1 MIQHLSGDFETV
13 EYSNNGFILLYD
25 NTENEDYPMHW
36 HNALEIIMPLVNS
49 FSVTVGSETYNLKE
63 RELIIIPPGE
73 LHSMSAPGNGQRII
87 FQCDSAVLN
96 DFPAMRPIASVF
108 SDITVIDSHSEE
120 RIKTGIKLSKIIP
133 DDVIEEYINSY
144 FMPYLKDE
152 DWNSGIK
159 NGYSSFYKLLC
170 NYYEIDS
177 SPMTVYNGLSFIKKY
192 KYSIFMIIL
201 FICSF
206 ISNKLGTYHFNIK
219 KGKITQTF
227 KTDFI
232 SNESDKLWI
241 IVKPI
246 PALSRS
252 GLEVKCGVNAN
263 FKSAIPFPK
272 SDMIIFKFLSSME
285 HLM

>member
-1 MIQHLSGDFETV
+1 MYKFIKKYILILV
-13 EYSNNGFILLYD
+13 FILLLCPF
-25 NTENEDYPMHW
+25 NI
-36 HNALEIIMPLVNS
+36 NAL
-49 FSVTVGSETYNLKE
+49 VTQSSDIYVTDNANVLKDETKDYIVTYSDFLKDKEKIDYYVVTLKSLEGINLKE
-63 RELIIIPPGE
+63 YTDYIYDSFNMNEKGLLI
-73 LHSMSAPGNGQRII
+73 
-87 FQCDSAVLN
+87 
-96 DFPAMRPIASVF
+96 VF
-108 SDITVIDSHSEE
+108 SKSDRQL

-206 ISNKLGTYHFNIK
+206 LSNKLGTYHFNIK

-232 SNESDKLWI
+232 SILGILLNLYLLLIIYYLLPLGVIVVIGFEVINIIGLKENFQEEKILKRKDNKKLRRKI
-241 IVKPI
+241 RKKVK
-246 PALSRS
+246 
-252 GLEVKCGVNAN
+252 
-263 FKSAIPFPK
+263 
-272 SDMIIFKFLSSME
+272 
-285 HLM
+285 

>member
-1 MIQHLSGDFETV
+1 MYKFIKKYILILV
-13 EYSNNGFILLYD
+13 FILLLCPF
-25 NTENEDYPMHW
+25 NI
-36 HNALEIIMPLVNS
+36 NAL
-49 FSVTVGSETYNLKE
+49 VTQSSDIYVTDNANVLKDETKDYIVTYSDFLKDKEKIDYYVVTLKSLEGINLKE
-63 RELIIIPPGE
+63 YTDYIYDSFNMNEKGLLI
-73 LHSMSAPGNGQRII
+73 
-87 FQCDSAVLN
+87 
-96 DFPAMRPIASVF
+96 VF
-108 SDITVIDSHSEE
+108 SKSDRQL

-177 SPMTVYNGLSFIKKY
+177 SPMPVYNGLSFIKKY

-206 ISNKLGTYHFNIK
+206 ISNKLGTYHFSIK

-232 SNESDKLWI
+232 SILGILLNLYLLLIIYYLLPLGVIVVIGFEVINIIGLKENFQEEKILKRKDNKKLRRKI
-241 IVKPI
+241 RKK
-246 PALSRS
+246 A
-252 GLEVKCGVNAN
+252 K
-263 FKSAIPFPK
+263 
-272 SDMIIFKFLSSME
+272 
-285 HLM
+285 

>member
-1 MIQHLSGDFETV
+1 MYKFIKKYILILV
-13 EYSNNGFILLYD
+13 FILLLCPF
-25 NTENEDYPMHW
+25 NI
-36 HNALEIIMPLVNS
+36 NAL
-49 FSVTVGSETYNLKE
+49 VTQSSDIYVTDNANVLKDETKDYIVTYSDFLKDKEKIDYYVVTLKSLEGINLKE
-63 RELIIIPPGE
+63 YTDYIYDSFNMNEKGLLI
-73 LHSMSAPGNGQRII
+73 
-87 FQCDSAVLN
+87 
-96 DFPAMRPIASVF
+96 VF
-108 SDITVIDSHSEE
+108 SKSDRQL

-133 DDVIEEYINSY
+133 DDVVEEYINSY

-232 SNESDKLWI
+232 SILGILLNLYLLLIIYYLLPLGVIVVIGFEVINIIGLKENFQEEKILKRKDNKKLRRKI
-241 IVKPI
+241 RKK
-246 PALSRS
+246 A
-252 GLEVKCGVNAN
+252 K
-263 FKSAIPFPK
+263 
-272 SDMIIFKFLSSME
+272 
-285 HLM
+285 

>member
-1 MIQHLSGDFETV
+1 MYKFIKKYILILV
-13 EYSNNGFILLYD
+13 FILLLCPF
-25 NTENEDYPMHW
+25 NI
-36 HNALEIIMPLVNS
+36 NAL
-49 FSVTVGSETYNLKE
+49 VTQSSDIYVTDNANVLKDETKDYIVTYSDFLKDKEKIDYYVVTLKSLEGINLKE
-63 RELIIIPPGE
+63 YTDYIYDSFNMNEKGLLI
-73 LHSMSAPGNGQRII
+73 
-87 FQCDSAVLN
+87 
-96 DFPAMRPIASVF
+96 VF
-108 SDITVIDSHSEE
+108 SKSDRQL
-120 RIKTGIKLSKIIP
+120 RIKTGINLSKIIP

-232 SNESDKLWI
+232 SILGILLNLYLLLIIYYLLPLGVIVVIGFEVINIIGLKENFQEEKILKRKDNKKLRRKI
-241 IVKPI
+241 RKK
-246 PALSRS
+246 A
-252 GLEVKCGVNAN
+252 K
-263 FKSAIPFPK
+263 
-272 SDMIIFKFLSSME
+272 
-285 HLM
+285 

>member
-1 MIQHLSGDFETV
+1 MYKFIKKYILILV
-13 EYSNNGFILLYD
+13 FILLFCPF
-25 NTENEDYPMHW
+25 NI
-36 HNALEIIMPLVNS
+36 NAL
-49 FSVTVGSETYNLKE
+49 VTQSSDIYVTDNANVLKDETKDYIVTYSDFLKDKEKIDYYVVTLKSLEGINLKE
-63 RELIIIPPGE
+63 YTDYIYDSFNMNEKGLLI
-73 LHSMSAPGNGQRII
+73 
-87 FQCDSAVLN
+87 
-96 DFPAMRPIASVF
+96 VF
-108 SDITVIDSHSEE
+108 SKSDRQL

-232 SNESDKLWI
+232 SILGILLNLYLLLIIYYLLPLGVIVVIGFEVINIIGLKENFQEEKILKRKDNKKLRRKI
-241 IVKPI
+241 RKK
-246 PALSRS
+246 A
-252 GLEVKCGVNAN
+252 K
-263 FKSAIPFPK
+263 
-272 SDMIIFKFLSSME
+272 
-285 HLM
+285 

>member
-1 MIQHLSGDFETV
+1 MYKFIKKYILILV
-13 EYSNNGFILLYD
+13 FILLLCPF
-25 NTENEDYPMHW
+25 NI
-36 HNALEIIMPLVNS
+36 NAL
-49 FSVTVGSETYNLKE
+49 VTQSSDIYVTDNANVLKDETKDYIVTYSDFLKDKEKIDYYVVTLKSLEGINLKE
-63 RELIIIPPGE
+63 YTDYIYDSFNINEKGLLI
-73 LHSMSAPGNGQRII
+73 
-87 FQCDSAVLN
+87 
-96 DFPAMRPIASVF
+96 VF
-108 SDITVIDSHSEE
+108 SKSDRQL

-232 SNESDKLWI
+232 SILGILLNLYLLLIIYYLLPLGVIVVIGFEVINIIGLKENFQEEKILKRKDNKKLRRKI
-241 IVKPI
+241 RKK
-246 PALSRS
+246 A
-252 GLEVKCGVNAN
+252 K
-263 FKSAIPFPK
+263 
-272 SDMIIFKFLSSME
+272 
-285 HLM
+285 

>member
-1 MIQHLSGDFETV
+1 MYKFIKKYILILV
-13 EYSNNGFILLYD
+13 FILLLCPF
-25 NTENEDYPMHW
+25 NI
-36 HNALEIIMPLVNS
+36 NAL
-49 FSVTVGSETYNLKE
+49 VTQSSDIYVTDNANVLKDETKDYIVTYSDFLKDKEKIDYYVVTLKSLEGINLKE
-63 RELIIIPPGE
+63 YTDYIYDSFNMNEKGLLI
-73 LHSMSAPGNGQRII
+73 
-87 FQCDSAVLN
+87 
-96 DFPAMRPIASVF
+96 VF
-108 SDITVIDSHSEE
+108 SKSDRQL

-232 SNESDKLWI
+232 SILGILLNLYLLLIIYYLLPLGVIVVIGFEVINIIGLKENFQEEKILKRKDNKKLRR
-241 IVKPI
+241 K
-246 PALSRS
+246 
-252 GLEVKCGVNAN
+252 
-263 FKSAIPFPK
+263 
-272 SDMIIFKFLSSME
+272 
-285 HLM
+285 

>member
-1 MIQHLSGDFETV
+1 MYKFIKKYILILV
-13 EYSNNGFILLYD
+13 FILLLCPF
-25 NTENEDYPMHW
+25 NI
-36 HNALEIIMPLVNS
+36 NAL
-49 FSVTVGSETYNLKE
+49 VTQSSDIYVTDNANVLKDETKDYIVTYSDFLKDKEKIDYYVVTLKSLEGINLKE
-63 RELIIIPPGE
+63 YTDYIYDSFNMNEKGLLI
-73 LHSMSAPGNGQRII
+73 
-87 FQCDSAVLN
+87 
-96 DFPAMRPIASVF
+96 VF
-108 SDITVIDSHSEE
+108 SKSDRQL

-206 ISNKLGTYHFNIK
+206 ISNKLVTYHFNIK

-232 SNESDKLWI
+232 SILGILLNLYLLLIIYYLLPLGVIVVIGFEVINIIGLKENFQEEKILKRKDNKKLRRKI
-241 IVKPI
+241 RKK
-246 PALSRS
+246 A
-252 GLEVKCGVNAN
+252 K
-263 FKSAIPFPK
+263 
-272 SDMIIFKFLSSME
+272 
-285 HLM
+285 

>member
-1 MIQHLSGDFETV
+1 MYKFIKKYILILV
-13 EYSNNGFILLYD
+13 FILLLCPF
-25 NTENEDYPMHW
+25 NI
-36 HNALEIIMPLVNS
+36 NAL
-49 FSVTVGSETYNLKE
+49 VTQSSDIYVTDNANVLKDETKDYIVTYSAFLKDKEKIDYYVVTLKSLEGINLKE
-63 RELIIIPPGE
+63 YTDYIYDSFNMNEKGLLI
-73 LHSMSAPGNGQRII
+73 
-87 FQCDSAVLN
+87 
-96 DFPAMRPIASVF
+96 VF
-108 SDITVIDSHSEE
+108 SKSDRQL

-206 ISNKLGTYHFNIK
+206 LSNKLGTYHFNIK

-232 SNESDKLWI
+232 SILGILLNLYLLLIIYYLLPLGVIVVIGFEVINIIGLKENFQEEKILKRKDNKKLRRKI
-241 IVKPI
+241 RKK
-246 PALSRS
+246 A
-252 GLEVKCGVNAN
+252 K
-263 FKSAIPFPK
+263 
-272 SDMIIFKFLSSME
+272 
-285 HLM
+285 

>member
-1 MIQHLSGDFETV
+1 MYKFIKKYILILV
-13 EYSNNGFILLYD
+13 FILLLCPF
-25 NTENEDYPMHW
+25 NI
-36 HNALEIIMPLVNS
+36 NALVTQSSDIYVTDNANVLKDETKDYIVTYSDFLKDKEKIDYYVVTLKSLEGINLEEYTDYIYDS
-49 FSVTVGSETYNLKE
+49 FNMNEKGL
-63 RELIIIPPGE
+63 LI
-73 LHSMSAPGNGQRII
+73 
-87 FQCDSAVLN
+87 
-96 DFPAMRPIASVF
+96 VF
-108 SDITVIDSHSEE
+108 SKSDRQL

-232 SNESDKLWI
+232 SILGILLNLYLLLIIYYLLPLGVIVVIGFEVINIIGLKENFQEEKILKRKDNKKLRRKI
-241 IVKPI
+241 RKK
-246 PALSRS
+246 A
-252 GLEVKCGVNAN
+252 K
-263 FKSAIPFPK
+263 
-272 SDMIIFKFLSSME
+272 
-285 HLM
+285 

>member
-1 MIQHLSGDFETV
+1 MYKFIKKYILILV
-13 EYSNNGFILLYD
+13 FILLLCPF
-25 NTENEDYPMHW
+25 NI
-36 HNALEIIMPLVNS
+36 NAL
-49 FSVTVGSETYNLKE
+49 VTQSSDIYVTDNANVLKDETKDYIVTYSDFLKDKEKIDYYVVTLKSLEGINLKE
-63 RELIIIPPGE
+63 YTDYIYDSFNMNEKGLLI
-73 LHSMSAPGNGQRII
+73 
-87 FQCDSAVLN
+87 
-96 DFPAMRPIASVF
+96 VF
-108 SDITVIDSHSEE
+108 SKSDRQL

-232 SNESDKLWI
+232 SILGILLNLYLLLIIYYLLPLGVIVVIGFEVINIIGLKENFQEEKILKRKDNKKLRRRI
-241 IVKPI
+241 RKK
-246 PALSRS
+246 A
-252 GLEVKCGVNAN
+252 K
-263 FKSAIPFPK
+263 
-272 SDMIIFKFLSSME
+272 
-285 HLM
+285 

>member
-1 MIQHLSGDFETV
+1 MYKFIKKYILILV
-13 EYSNNGFILLYD
+13 FILLLCPF
-25 NTENEDYPMHW
+25 NI
-36 HNALEIIMPLVNS
+36 NAL
-49 FSVTVGSETYNLKE
+49 VTQSSDIYVTDNANVLKDETKDYIVTYSDFLKDKEKIDYYVVTLKSLEGINLKE
-63 RELIIIPPGE
+63 YTDYIYDSFNMNEKGLLI
-73 LHSMSAPGNGQRII
+73 
-87 FQCDSAVLN
+87 
-96 DFPAMRPIASVF
+96 VF
-108 SDITVIDSHSEE
+108 SKSDRQL

-232 SNESDKLWI
+232 SILGILLNLYLLLIIYYLLPLGVIVVIGFEVINIIGLKENFQEEKILKRKDNKKLRRKI
-241 IVKPI
+241 RKKVK
-246 PALSRS
+246 
-252 GLEVKCGVNAN
+252 
-263 FKSAIPFPK
+263 
-272 SDMIIFKFLSSME
+272 
-285 HLM
+285 

>member
-1 MIQHLSGDFETV
+1 MYKFIKKYILILV
-13 EYSNNGFILLYD
+13 FILLLCPF
-25 NTENEDYPMHW
+25 NI
-36 HNALEIIMPLVNS
+36 NAL
-49 FSVTVGSETYNLKE
+49 VTQSSDIYVTDNANVLKDETKDYIVTYSDFLKDKEKIDYYVVTLKSLEGINLKE
-63 RELIIIPPGE
+63 YTDYIYDSFNMNEKGLLI
-73 LHSMSAPGNGQRII
+73 
-87 FQCDSAVLN
+87 
-96 DFPAMRPIASVF
+96 VF
-108 SDITVIDSHSEE
+108 SKSDRQL

-206 ISNKLGTYHFNIK
+206 ISNMLGTYHFNIK

-227 KTDFI
+227 TTDFI
-232 SNESDKLWI
+232 SILGILLNLYLLLIIYYLLPLGVIVVIGFEVINIIGLKENFQEEKILKRKDNKKLRRKI
-241 IVKPI
+241 RKK
-246 PALSRS
+246 A
-252 GLEVKCGVNAN
+252 K
-263 FKSAIPFPK
+263 
-272 SDMIIFKFLSSME
+272 
-285 HLM
+285 

>member
-1 MIQHLSGDFETV
+1 MYKFIKKYILILVLVLLLCTFKINAFVTQSSDIYVTDNAHVLKDETKDYIVTYSDFLKDKEK
-13 EYSNNGFILLYD
+13 I
-25 NTENEDYPMHW
+25 DYYVVTLKS
-36 HNALEIIMPLVNS
+36 LEGI
-49 FSVTVGSETYNLKE
+49 NLKE
-63 RELIIIPPGE
+63 YTDYIYDSFNMNEKGLLI
-73 LHSMSAPGNGQRII
+73 
-87 FQCDSAVLN
+87 
-96 DFPAMRPIASVF
+96 VF
-108 SDITVIDSHSEE
+108 SKSDRQL

-232 SNESDKLWI
+232 SILGILLNLYLLLIIYYLLPLGVIVVIGFEVINIIGLKENFQEEKILKRKDNKKLRRKI
-241 IVKPI
+241 RKK
-246 PALSRS
+246 A
-252 GLEVKCGVNAN
+252 K
-263 FKSAIPFPK
+263 
-272 SDMIIFKFLSSME
+272 
-285 HLM
+285 

>member
-1 MIQHLSGDFETV
+1 MYKFIKKYILILV
-13 EYSNNGFILLYD
+13 FILLLCPF
-25 NTENEDYPMHW
+25 NI
-36 HNALEIIMPLVNS
+36 NAL
-49 FSVTVGSETYNLKE
+49 VTQSSDIYVTDNANVLKDETKDYIVTYSDFLKDKEKIDYYVVTLKSLEGINLKE
-63 RELIIIPPGE
+63 YTDYIYDSFNMNEKGLLI
-73 LHSMSAPGNGQRII
+73 
-87 FQCDSAVLN
+87 
-96 DFPAMRPIASVF
+96 VF
-108 SDITVIDSHSEE
+108 SKSDRQL

-177 SPMTVYNGLSFIKKY
+177 SPMTVYNGLRFIKKY
-192 KYSIFMIIL
+192 NYSIFMIIL

-232 SNESDKLWI
+232 SILGILLNLYLLLIIYYLLPLGVIVVIGFEVINIIGLKENFQEEKILKRKDNKKLRRKI
-241 IVKPI
+241 RKK
-246 PALSRS
+246 A
-252 GLEVKCGVNAN
+252 K
-263 FKSAIPFPK
+263 
-272 SDMIIFKFLSSME
+272 
-285 HLM
+285 

>member
-1 MIQHLSGDFETV
+1 MYKFIKKYILILV
-13 EYSNNGFILLYD
+13 FILLLCPF
-25 NTENEDYPMHW
+25 NI
-36 HNALEIIMPLVNS
+36 NAL
-49 FSVTVGSETYNLKE
+49 VTQSSDIYVTDNANVLKDETKDYIVTYSDFLKDKEKIDYYVVTLKSLEGINLKE
-63 RELIIIPPGE
+63 YTDYIYDSFNMNEKGLLI
-73 LHSMSAPGNGQRII
+73 
-87 FQCDSAVLN
+87 
-96 DFPAMRPIASVF
+96 VF
-108 SDITVIDSHSEE
+108 SKSDRQL

-133 DDVIEEYINSY
+133 DVVIEEYINSY
-144 FMPYLKDE
+144 FMPYLKDD

-232 SNESDKLWI
+232 SILGILLNLYLLLIIYYLLPLGVIVVIGFEVINIIGLKENFQEEKILKRKDNKKLRRKIRKTW
-241 IVKPI
+241 
-246 PALSRS
+246 
-252 GLEVKCGVNAN
+252 
-263 FKSAIPFPK
+263 
-272 SDMIIFKFLSSME
+272 
-285 HLM
+285 

>member
-1 MIQHLSGDFETV
+1 MYKFIKKYILILV
-13 EYSNNGFILLYD
+13 FILLLCPF
-25 NTENEDYPMHW
+25 NI
-36 HNALEIIMPLVNS
+36 NAL
-49 FSVTVGSETYNLKE
+49 VTQSSDIYVTDNANVLKDETKDYIVTYSDFLKDKEKIDYYVVTLKSLEGINLKE
-63 RELIIIPPGE
+63 YTDYIYDSFNMNEKGLLI
-73 LHSMSAPGNGQRII
+73 
-87 FQCDSAVLN
+87 
-96 DFPAMRPIASVF
+96 VF
-108 SDITVIDSHSEE
+108 SKSDRQL

-206 ISNKLGTYHFNIK
+206 ISNKLGTYHFNTK

-232 SNESDKLWI
+232 SILGILLNLYLLLIIYYLLPLGVIVVIGFEVINIIGLKENFQEEKILKRKDNKKLRRKI
-241 IVKPI
+241 RKK
-246 PALSRS
+246 A
-252 GLEVKCGVNAN
+252 K
-263 FKSAIPFPK
+263 
-272 SDMIIFKFLSSME
+272 
-285 HLM
+285 

>member
-1 MIQHLSGDFETV
+1 MYKFIKKYILILV
-13 EYSNNGFILLYD
+13 FILLLCPF
-25 NTENEDYPMHW
+25 NI
-36 HNALEIIMPLVNS
+36 NAL
-49 FSVTVGSETYNLKE
+49 VTQSSDIYVTDNANVLKDETKDYIVTYSAFLKDKEKIDYYVVTLKSLEGINLKE
-63 RELIIIPPGE
+63 YTDYIYDSFNMNEKGLLI
-73 LHSMSAPGNGQRII
+73 
-87 FQCDSAVLN
+87 
-96 DFPAMRPIASVF
+96 VF
-108 SDITVIDSHSEE
+108 SKSDRQL

-206 ISNKLGTYHFNIK
+206 ISNKLGTYHFNTK

-232 SNESDKLWI
+232 SILGILLNLYLLLIIYYLLPLGVIVVIGFEVINIIGLKENFQEEKILKRKDNKKLRRKI
-241 IVKPI
+241 RKK
-246 PALSRS
+246 A
-252 GLEVKCGVNAN
+252 K
-263 FKSAIPFPK
+263 
-272 SDMIIFKFLSSME
+272 
-285 HLM
+285 

>member
-1 MIQHLSGDFETV
+1 MYKFIKKYILILV
-13 EYSNNGFILLYD
+13 FILLLCPF
-25 NTENEDYPMHW
+25 NI
-36 HNALEIIMPLVNS
+36 NAL
-49 FSVTVGSETYNLKE
+49 VTQSSDIYVTDNANVLKDETKDYIVTYSDFLKDKEKIDYYVVTLKSLEGINLKE
-63 RELIIIPPGE
+63 YTDYIYDSFNMNEKGLLI
-73 LHSMSAPGNGQRII
+73 
-87 FQCDSAVLN
+87 
-96 DFPAMRPIASVF
+96 VF
-108 SDITVIDSHSEE
+108 SKSDRQL

-177 SPMTVYNGLSFIKKY
+177 SLMTVYNGLSFINKY
-192 KYSIFMIIL
+192 KYPIFMIIL

-206 ISNKLGTYHFNIK
+206 LSNKLGTYHFNIK

-232 SNESDKLWI
+232 SILGILLNLYLLLIIYYLLPLGVIVVIGFEVINIIGLKENFQEEKILKRKDNKKLRRKI
-241 IVKPI
+241 RKK
-246 PALSRS
+246 A
-252 GLEVKCGVNAN
+252 K
-263 FKSAIPFPK
+263 
-272 SDMIIFKFLSSME
+272 
-285 HLM
+285 

>member
-1 MIQHLSGDFETV
+1 MYKFIKKYILILV
-13 EYSNNGFILLYD
+13 FILLLCPF
-25 NTENEDYPMHW
+25 NI
-36 HNALEIIMPLVNS
+36 NAL
-49 FSVTVGSETYNLKE
+49 VTQSSDIYVTDNANVLKDETKDYIVTYSDFLKDKEKIDYYVVTLKSLEGINLKE
-63 RELIIIPPGE
+63 YTDYIYDSFNMNEKGLLI
-73 LHSMSAPGNGQRII
+73 
-87 FQCDSAVLN
+87 
-96 DFPAMRPIASVF
+96 VF
-108 SDITVIDSHSEE
+108 SKSDRQL
-120 RIKTGIKLSKIIP
+120 RIKTGIKLSKIIT

-232 SNESDKLWI
+232 SILGILLNLYLLLIIYYLLPLGVIVVIGFEVINIIGLKENFQEEKILKRKDNKKLRRKI
-241 IVKPI
+241 RKK
-246 PALSRS
+246 A
-252 GLEVKCGVNAN
+252 K
-263 FKSAIPFPK
+263 
-272 SDMIIFKFLSSME
+272 
-285 HLM
+285 

>member
-1 MIQHLSGDFETV
+1 MYKFIKKYILILV
-13 EYSNNGFILLYD
+13 FILLLCPF
-25 NTENEDYPMHW
+25 NI
-36 HNALEIIMPLVNS
+36 NAL
-49 FSVTVGSETYNLKE
+49 VTQSSDIYVTDNANVLKDETKDYIVTYSDFLKDKEKIDYYVVTLKSLEGINLKE
-63 RELIIIPPGE
+63 YTDYIYDSFNMNEKGLLI
-73 LHSMSAPGNGQRII
+73 
-87 FQCDSAVLN
+87 
-96 DFPAMRPIASVF
+96 VF
-108 SDITVIDSHSEE
+108 YKSDRQL

-232 SNESDKLWI
+232 SILGILLNLYLLLIIYYLLPLGVIVVIGFEVINIIGLKENFQEEKILKRKDNKKLRRKI
-241 IVKPI
+241 RKK
-246 PALSRS
+246 A
-252 GLEVKCGVNAN
+252 K
-263 FKSAIPFPK
+263 
-272 SDMIIFKFLSSME
+272 
-285 HLM
+285 

>member
-1 MIQHLSGDFETV
+1 MYKFIKKYILILV
-13 EYSNNGFILLYD
+13 FILLLCPF
-25 NTENEDYPMHW
+25 NI
-36 HNALEIIMPLVNS
+36 NAL
-49 FSVTVGSETYNLKE
+49 VTQSSDIYVTDNANVLKDETKDYIVTYSDFLKDKEKIDYYVVTLKSLEGINLKE
-63 RELIIIPPGE
+63 YTDYIYDSFNMNEKGLLI
-73 LHSMSAPGNGQRII
+73 
-87 FQCDSAVLN
+87 
-96 DFPAMRPIASVF
+96 VF
-108 SDITVIDSHSEE
+108 SKSDRQL

-232 SNESDKLWI
+232 SILGILLNLYLLLIIYYLLPLGVIVVIGFEVINIIGLKENFQEEKIIKRKDNKKLRRKI
-241 IVKPI
+241 RK
-246 PALSRS
+246 
-252 GLEVKCGVNAN
+252 
-263 FKSAIPFPK
+263 KSK
-272 SDMIIFKFLSSME
+272 
-285 HLM
+285 

>member
-1 MIQHLSGDFETV
+1 MNEKG
-13 EYSNNGFILLYD
+13 LL
-25 NTENEDYPMHW
+25 
-36 HNALEIIMPLVNS
+36 I
-49 FSVTVGSETYNLKE
+49 
-63 RELIIIPPGE
+63 
-73 LHSMSAPGNGQRII
+73 
-87 FQCDSAVLN
+87 
-96 DFPAMRPIASVF
+96 VF
-108 SDITVIDSHSEE
+108 SKSDRQL

-206 ISNKLGTYHFNIK
+206 LSNKLGTYHFNIK

-232 SNESDKLWI
+232 SILGILLNLYLLLIIYYLLPLGVIVVIGFEVINIIGLKENFQEEKILKRKDNKKLRRKI
-241 IVKPI
+241 RKK
-246 PALSRS
+246 A
-252 GLEVKCGVNAN
+252 K
-263 FKSAIPFPK
+263 
-272 SDMIIFKFLSSME
+272 
-285 HLM
+285 

>member
-1 MIQHLSGDFETV
+1 MYKFIKKYILILV
-13 EYSNNGFILLYD
+13 FILLLCPF
-25 NTENEDYPMHW
+25 NI
-36 HNALEIIMPLVNS
+36 NAL
-49 FSVTVGSETYNLKE
+49 VTQSSDIYVTDNANVLKDETKDYIVTYSDFLKDKEKIDYYVVTLKSLEGINLKE
-63 RELIIIPPGE
+63 YTDYIYDSFNMNEKGLLI
-73 LHSMSAPGNGQRII
+73 
-87 FQCDSAVLN
+87 
-96 DFPAMRPIASVF
+96 VF
-108 SDITVIDSHSEE
+108 SKSDRQL

-232 SNESDKLWI
+232 SILGILLNLYLLLIIYYLLPLGVIVVIGFEVINIIGLKENFQEEKILKRKDNKKLRKKI
-241 IVKPI
+241 RKK
-246 PALSRS
+246 A
-252 GLEVKCGVNAN
+252 K
-263 FKSAIPFPK
+263 
-272 SDMIIFKFLSSME
+272 
-285 HLM
+285 